1 MQNDK
6 EIMFAVKAGD
16 LEKLGILFERHHLRM
31 YNYFLKATYQPQTSE
46 DLVQEVF
53 FRLMKFRHTYR
64 GDGLFTTWLYKVAQ
78 NVLYDHVRKKRT
90 GTSIDDVVEQM
101 QSEDDVHEDY
111 EMSEEVKL
119 LEKAFRMLKDS
130 DRELLNL
137 KRFQELKYEEIAKI
151 KNLAVGTIKSK
162 IHHAMK
168 NLKVIY
174 IELSDEAKL

>member
-1 MQNDK
+1 
-6 EIMFAVKAGD
+6 MFAVKAGD
-16 LEKLGILFERHHLRM
+16 LDKLGILFERHHLKM

-64 GDGLFTTWLYKVAQ
+64 GDGLFTTWLYRVAQ
-78 NVLYDHVRKKRT
+78 NVLYDHVRKKKT

-101 QSEDDVHEDY
+101 TSEVNVQEDY
-111 EMSEEVKL
+111 ELSEDVKI
-119 LEKAFRMLKDS
+119 LEKAFRRLKES
-130 DRELLNL
+130 DRELLTL
-137 KRFQELKYEEIAKI
+137 KRYHEMKYDEIAKI

-162 IHHAMK
+162 IHHALK
-168 NLKVIY
+168 NLKAIY